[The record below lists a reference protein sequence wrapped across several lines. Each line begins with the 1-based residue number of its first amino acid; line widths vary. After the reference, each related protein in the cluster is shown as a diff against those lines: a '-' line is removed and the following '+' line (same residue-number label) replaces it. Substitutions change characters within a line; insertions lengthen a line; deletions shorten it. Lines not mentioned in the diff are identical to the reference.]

1 MSGGIVYLVGAGPGD
16 PRLITLRG
24 AEVLR
29 DADVVVYDRLAS
41 AALLDLAPSGAERI
55 YAGKKPGES
64 LLDQNEIDDVVVSRA
79 RRGMKVVRLKGGDP
93 FVFGRG
99 GEEALACRR
108 AGIPFEVVP
117 GVSSAFAAPAH
128 AGIPLTHRGVAA
140 SFAVVTATRREDT
153 IEQIARIGAAVDT
166 VVILMAVGKLPETCA
181 ALVAAGR
188 SPDEPAA
195 LIQSASTPQQRTL
208 LSTLRDLPPAA
219 EAQSIGSP
227 ATLVVGQV
235 AAMAGELAWFLEGP
249 DEGSA
254 ASLP

>member
-29 DADVVVYDRLAS
+29 DADVVVHDRLAS
-41 AALLDLAPSGAERI
+41 AALLDLAPDGAERI
-55 YAGKKPGES
+55 YAGKKPGEA
-64 LLDQNEIDDVVVSRA
+64 LLDQGEIDVVVVSRA
-79 RRGMKVVRLKGGDP
+79 LQGKKVVRLKGGDP

-108 AGIPFEVVP
+108 AGVPFEVVP

-153 IEQIARIGAAVDT
+153 IEQIARIGSAVDT
-166 VVILMAVGKLPETCA
+166 VVVLMAVGKLSETCA
-181 ALVAAGR
+181 ALVGGGR

-195 LIQSASTPQQRTL
+195 LIRSASTPQQQTL
-208 LSTLRDLPPAA
+208 LSTLRDLPSAA
-219 EAQSIGSP
+219 EAGSMGSP
-227 ATLVVGQV
+227 ATLVVGRV
-235 AAMAGELAWFLEGP
+235 AAMAEELAWFLEEP
-249 DEGSA
+249 DAGIS
-254 ASLP
+254 ASLS

>member
-29 DADVVVYDRLAS
+29 DADVVVHDRLAS
-41 AALLDLAPSGAERI
+41 AALLDLAPDGAERI
-55 YAGKKPGES
+55 YAGKKPGEA
-64 LLDQNEIDDVVVSRA
+64 LLDQGEIDDVVVSRA
-79 RRGMKVVRLKGGDP
+79 LQGKKVVRLKGGDP

-108 AGIPFEVVP
+108 AGVPFEVVP

-153 IEQIARIGAAVDT
+153 IEQIARIGSAVDT
-166 VVILMAVGKLPETCA
+166 VVVLMAVGKLSETCA

-195 LIQSASTPQQRTL
+195 LIQSASTAQQRTL
-208 LSTLRDLPPAA
+208 LSTLRDLPSDA
-219 EAQSIGSP
+219 EAGSIDSP
-227 ATLVVGQV
+227 ATLVVGRV
-235 AAMAGELAWFLEGP
+235 AAMAEELAWFLEGP
-249 DEGSA
+249 AEGSA